1 MEIIVSHN
9 LSLLGWPTLPNLSNM
24 LMFRMSLLIE
34 RSLQLQIFPYIAQAH
49 LLDRS

>member
-9 LSLLGWPTLPNLSNM
+9 LSLLGWPMLPNLSNM

-34 RSLQLQIFPYIAQAH
+34 RATQLQIFLYIAQAH